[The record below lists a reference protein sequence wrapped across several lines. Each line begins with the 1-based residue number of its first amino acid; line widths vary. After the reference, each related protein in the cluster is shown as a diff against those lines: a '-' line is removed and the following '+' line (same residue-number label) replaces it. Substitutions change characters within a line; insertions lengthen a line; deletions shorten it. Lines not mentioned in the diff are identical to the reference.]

1 MPAQSIEHI
10 KANLLEL
17 CSEDDHGSWELWWN
31 ASAEVPEDQVL
42 DLKNRFLDVVSELTS
57 AGKLI
62 AKSHCADGNITPTQF
77 DREKLARE
85 IDASGDPD
93 PDSFFWFGTD

>member
-1 MPAQSIEHI
+1 MSA
-10 KANLLEL
+10 KVLEL
-17 CSEDDHGSWELWWN
+17 CSEDDYGSWELWWD
-31 ASAEVPEDQVL
+31 ASAKVPEDHVP
-42 DLKNRFLDVVSELTS
+42 DLKRRFLDVVSELIS

-62 AKSHCADGNITPTQF
+62 AKAHSADGNIAPTRF

-93 PDSFFWFGTD
+93 PDSFFWFGTE